1 MAGDS
6 QCLSIP
12 IFDNDIP
19 DGEREFR
26 VHLTTFD
33 ELVQI
38 TPGTDLLTA
47 TITDN
52 DSKC

>member
-26 VHLTTFD
+26 VNLTTFD

-38 TPGTDLLTA
+38 KPGADLLTV

-52 DSKC
+52 DSKY